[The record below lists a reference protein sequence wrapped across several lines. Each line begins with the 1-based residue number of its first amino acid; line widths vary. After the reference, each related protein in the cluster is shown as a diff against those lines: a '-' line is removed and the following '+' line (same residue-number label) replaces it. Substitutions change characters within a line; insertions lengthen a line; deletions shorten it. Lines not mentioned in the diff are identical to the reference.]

1 MANKQTLPNQ
11 VDVRGSYIN
20 TNGAPQM
27 PSINYKSPLRDVAGV
42 VDYANQFV
50 GTYTKLRNEQYEA
63 QGVGLMNRMAHEMED
78 AKDPCELQDIKN
90 AYDQQLNEIGGDDL
104 FAKNYRNS
112 QYFQNFKNKW
122 NLNTEKLYL
131 NKMHDFENIAAVSA
145 GQEIANTLANAQSSE
160 DINAAIQAFNSSLSE
175 ITHLSAD
182 HKYKLLSNMISSS
195 LGNVVANNPQVAE
208 DFINRYGEHWG
219 KFGLDTADVATK
231 IDNRKRAMRAEARR
245 EEAHQRALIKE
256 AREAETDRLKASIIK
271 NPENAEAIIAEAG
284 TIDDK
289 MFVNLSDWYRKG
301 IGKQKASTQSPYV
314 KGFVEAEDKEAYIKE
329 NLEAIGDPKYRAA
342 VNFYYQK
349 VDKKATTSAEK
360 EEEAN
365 LQKGM
370 RDAAEESQEA
380 YESFVDEHFADIAMY
395 GKARAMQTT
404 LDKRFGIK
412 EDSYLDLYM
421 NDLNS
426 MDLSIEDVKAE
437 RARLQKNTLLSA
449 ADKNKVYKT
458 LSTIESKLNSA
469 SEKAERK
476 ADKEAAAEV
485 KEQEKVAKE
494 ESAQAL
500 NEVYAQVPNGA
511 EAVNEAYLNN
521 LSKMNTADRG
531 KAIKQI
537 NTLIREEAKGDAKA
551 QTDTQRQQ
559 QARNYMTLNNQ
570 IINGTLNDPNVIEQ
584 AAEDGL
590 ITPQNAVKLEN
601 KLHELNVKQSKA
613 DEKGL
618 IDQDKLLIYSNAEKG
633 IVTPIN
639 ELKSGNAEV
648 IRARNIEAN
657 KITENNYKKRRAEI
671 TSEIYDNL
679 PDEETQRGY
688 VNNLTRLNVSGTHT
702 PEQDVQKVISQVSNS
717 DFDKFKNLKTKLFA
731 FMGAPLSGK
740 NYSAYEM
747 ELRNAALD
755 EAHNFAKDKGRAPT
769 EEELSIIAGK
779 YMPTK
784 EGLNQYRDTRE
795 SAYYNLLSERNSL
808 FEPVTDKSGNIKVS
822 TYRLNAGYKF
832 SDFDSYTRRLEQ
844 ARDKISDSEY
854 KELYKPVALYMGD
867 IIRRAQSDDTVES
880 YAMKSLLKQK
890 YSNRIDDPAAIYDD
904 YRKLMGIIETEGAER
919 RKTVGNFF
927 TPWKYTRNQVDEAV
941 QTLFKN
947 SQQLQGNGVR
957 N

>member
-145 GQEIANTLANAQSSE
+145 GQEIANTLANAQSSD
-160 DINAAIQAFNSSLSE
+160 DINTAIQAYNSSLSE

-182 HKYKLLSNMISSS
+182 HKYKLLSNMISAS

-245 EEAHQRALIKE
+245 EEAHQRALIKD

-289 MFVNLSDWYRKG
+289 MFVSLNDWYRKG
-301 IGKQKASTQSPYV
+301 IGKDKAGTQSQYV
-314 KGFVEAEDKEAYIKE
+314 KEFIEAEDKDAYVKE
-329 NLEAIGDPKYRAA
+329 HLEAISDQKYRAA
-342 VNFYYQK
+342 VNFYYDK
-349 VDKKATTSAEK
+349 VNKKASTTAEK
-360 EEEAN
+360 EEEQN
-365 LQKGM
+365 LIAGM
-370 RDAAEESQEA
+370 GEAAKESQEA
-380 YESFVDEHFADIAMY
+380 YEDYVEEHFVDIA
-395 GKARAMQTT
+395 KHDKTRSMQSA
-404 LDKRFGIK
+404 LDKKYGIK
-412 EDSYLDLYM
+412 ENSYLDLYM
-421 NDLNS
+421 NDINS
-426 MDLSIEDVKAE
+426 MDLSLDDVKAE

-449 ADKNKVYKT
+449 ADKNKVYKV
-458 LSTIESKLNSA
+458 LNSIETKLNSA
-469 SEKAERK
+469 EEKAERK
-476 ADKEAAAEV
+476 EERIAEKEV
-485 KEQEKVAKE
+485 KAQEKADKE

-500 NEVYAQVPNGA
+500 NEVYSQVTNGS
-511 EAVNEAYLNN
+511 EAVNDAYLKN
-521 LSKMNTADRG
+521 LSKLNTSDRG
-531 KAIKQI
+531 KAIRQL

-551 QTDTQRQQ
+551 ENEAIKQN
-559 QARNYMTLNNQ
+559 QAMNYMALNNQ
-570 IINGTLNDPNVIEQ
+570 IIDGTLTDPDVIEQ

-590 ITPQNAVKLEN
+590 ITHQNAARLQN
-601 KLHELNVKQSKA
+601 KLHDLNNKQSKA
-613 DEKGL
+613 DEKDL
-618 IDQDKLLIYSNAEKG
+618 INKDKLLIYSNAEKG
-633 IVTPIN
+633 IVTPLN
-639 ELKSGNAEV
+639 ELKSGNSEV

-657 KITENNYKKRRAEI
+657 KITENNYKKRLAEI

-688 VNNLTRLNVSGTHT
+688 VNDLTRLNVSGTHT

-717 DFDKFKNLKTKLFA
+717 DFDKFRNLKTKLFA

-747 ELRNAALD
+747 ELRNSALD
-755 EAHNFAKDKGRAPT
+755 EAYNFAKDKGRAPT
-769 EEELSIIAGK
+769 TEELSQIAGK

-784 EGLNQYRDTRE
+784 VGFNQYRDTRD
-795 SAYYNLLSERNSL
+795 SAYFNLLSERNSL
-808 FEPVTDKSGNIKVS
+808 FEPVKFKTDENGTKVA
-822 TYRLNAGYKF
+822 TYQLNKNYKF
-832 SDFDSYTRRLEQ
+832 TDFDNYTQRLEQ
-844 ARDKISDSEY
+844 ARDKISDSDY
-854 KELYKPVALYMGD
+854 KELYKPVALYLGD
-867 IIRRAQSDDTVES
+867 IVRKAQSENTIEA
-880 YAMKSLLKQK
+880 YAMRSLLQKK
-890 YSNRIDDPAAIYDD
+890 YSNRIEDPAMIYED
-904 YRKLMGIIETEGAER
+904 YRKLIENLETEGVDR
-919 RKTVGNFF
+919 SKDVGRFF
-927 TPWKYTRNQVDEAV
+927 GTTKSDVDAALDKMFEI
-941 QTLFKN
+941 
-947 SQQLQGNGVR
+947 QGNGVR
-957 N
+957 K

>member
-145 GQEIANTLANAQSSE
+145 GQEIANTLANAQSSD
-160 DINAAIQAFNSSLSE
+160 DINTAIQAYNSSLSE

-182 HKYKLLSNMISSS
+182 HKYKLLSNMISAS

-245 EEAHQRALIKE
+245 EEAHQRALIKD

-289 MFVNLSDWYRKG
+289 MFVSLNDWYRKG
-301 IGKQKASTQSPYV
+301 IGKDKAGTQSQYV
-314 KGFVEAEDKEAYIKE
+314 KEFIEAEDKDAYVKE
-329 NLEAIGDPKYRAA
+329 HLEAISDQKYRAA
-342 VNFYYQK
+342 VNFYYDK
-349 VDKKATTSAEK
+349 VNKKASTTAEK
-360 EEEAN
+360 EEEQN
-365 LQKGM
+365 LIAGM
-370 RDAAEESQEA
+370 GEAAKESQEA
-380 YESFVDEHFADIAMY
+380 YEDYVEEHFVDIA
-395 GKARAMQTT
+395 KHDKTRSMQSA
-404 LDKRFGIK
+404 LDKKYGIK
-412 EDSYLDLYM
+412 ENSYLDLYM
-421 NDLNS
+421 NDINS
-426 MDLSIEDVKAE
+426 MDLSLDDVKAE

-449 ADKNKVYKT
+449 ADKNKVYKV
-458 LSTIESKLNSA
+458 LNSIETKLNSA
-469 SEKAERK
+469 EEKAERK
-476 ADKEAAAEV
+476 EERIAEKEV
-485 KEQEKVAKE
+485 KAQEKADKE

-500 NEVYAQVPNGA
+500 NEVYSQVTNGS
-511 EAVNEAYLNN
+511 EAVNDAYLKN
-521 LSKMNTADRG
+521 LSKLNTSDRG
-531 KAIKQI
+531 KAIRQL

-551 QTDTQRQQ
+551 ENEAIKQN
-559 QARNYMTLNNQ
+559 QAMNYMALNNQ
-570 IINGTLNDPNVIEQ
+570 IIDGTLTDPDVIEQ

-590 ITPQNAVKLEN
+590 ITPQNAARLQN
-601 KLHELNVKQSKA
+601 KLHDLNNKQSKA
-613 DEKGL
+613 DEKDL
-618 IDQDKLLIYSNAEKG
+618 INKDKLLIYSNAEKG
-633 IVTPIN
+633 IVTPLN
-639 ELKSGNAEV
+639 ELKSGNSEV

-657 KITENNYKKRRAEI
+657 KITENNYKKRLAEI

-688 VNNLTRLNVSGTHT
+688 VNDLTRLNVSGTHT

-717 DFDKFKNLKTKLFA
+717 DFDKFRNLKTKLFA

-747 ELRNAALD
+747 ELRNSALD
-755 EAHNFAKDKGRAPT
+755 EAYNFAKDKGRAPT
-769 EEELSIIAGK
+769 TEELSQIAGK

-784 EGLNQYRDTRE
+784 VGFNQYRDTRD
-795 SAYYNLLSERNSL
+795 SAYFNLLSERNSL
-808 FEPVTDKSGNIKVS
+808 FEPVKFKTDENGTKVA
-822 TYRLNAGYKF
+822 TYQLNKNYKF
-832 SDFDSYTRRLEQ
+832 TDFDNYTQRLEQ
-844 ARDKISDSEY
+844 ARDKISDSDY
-854 KELYKPVALYMGD
+854 KELYKPVALYLGD
-867 IIRRAQSDDTVES
+867 IVRKAQSENTIEA
-880 YAMKSLLKQK
+880 YAMRSLLQKK
-890 YSNRIDDPAAIYDD
+890 YSNRIEDPAMIYED
-904 YRKLMGIIETEGAER
+904 YRKLIENLETEGVDR
-919 RKTVGNFF
+919 SKDVGRFF
-927 TPWKYTRNQVDEAV
+927 GTTKSDVDAALDKMFEI
-941 QTLFKN
+941 
-947 SQQLQGNGVR
+947 QGNGVR
-957 N
+957 K

>member
-11 VDVRGSYIN
+11 VDVHGSYIN
-20 TNGAPQM
+20 THGTPQM
-27 PSINYKSPLRDVAGV
+27 PSINYKSPLRGVAGV

-78 AKDPCELQDIKN
+78 AKDPCELQEIKN
-90 AYDQQLNEIGGDDL
+90 SYDQQLDEIGGDDL

-131 NKMHDFENIAAVSA
+131 NKMHDFENIAAVST
-145 GQEIANTLANAQSSE
+145 GQEIANTLADAQSPD
-160 DINAAIQAFNSSLSE
+160 DINTAIQAYNSSLAD
-175 ITHLSAD
+175 IQHLSAD
-182 HKYKLLSNMISSS
+182 HKYKLLSNMISAS

-208 DFINRYGEHWG
+208 EFIGKYGEYWG
-219 KFGLDTADVATK
+219 KFGLDTAEVTNK
-231 IDNRKRAMRAEARR
+231 IENRKRAMRAEARR
-245 EEAHQRALIKE
+245 EEAHQRKLIKE

-314 KGFVEAEDKEAYIKE
+314 KGFIEAEDKEAYIKE
-329 NLEAIGDPKYRAA
+329 NLEAIGDSKYRAA
-342 VNFYYQK
+342 VNFYYQN
-349 VDKKATTSAEK
+349 VDKKAATSAEK

-365 LQKGM
+365 LQNGM

-380 YESFVDEHFADIAMY
+380 YESYVDEHFADIAKY

-485 KEQEKVAKE
+485 KEQEKIAKE
-494 ESAQAL
+494 DSAQAL

-511 EAVNEAYLNN
+511 ESVNEAYLNN

-531 KAIKQI
+531 KAIKQL

-551 QTDTQRQQ
+551 QTDAQRQQ
-559 QARNYMTLNNQ
+559 QAKNYMALNNQ

-584 AAEDGL
+584 AANDGL
-590 ITPQNAVKLEN
+590 ITPQNAVRLQN

-613 DEKGL
+613 DEKSL

-639 ELKSGNAEV
+639 ELKSGNSDV

-688 VNNLTRLNVSGTHT
+688 VNDLTRLNVSGTHT

-717 DFDKFKNLKTKLFA
+717 DFDKFRNLKTKLFA

-755 EAHNFAKDKGRAPT
+755 EAYDFAKDKGRAPT
-769 EEELSIIAGK
+769 TEELTQIAGK

-784 EGLNQYRDTRE
+784 VGFNQYRDTRD
-795 SAYYNLLSERNSL
+795 SAYFNLLSARNSL
-808 FEPVTDKSGNIKVS
+808 FEPVKFKTDENGTKVA
-822 TYRLNAGYKF
+822 TYKLNKNYKF
-832 SDFDSYTRRLEQ
+832 TDFDNYTQRLEQ

-854 KELYKPVALYMGD
+854 KELYKPVALYLGD
-867 IIRRAQSDDTVES
+867 IVRKAQSENTIEA
-880 YAMKSLLKQK
+880 YAMRSLLQKK
-890 YSNRIDDPAAIYDD
+890 YSNRIEDPAMIYED
-904 YRKLMGIIETEGAER
+904 YRKLIENLETNGVDRSKDVAR
-919 RKTVGNFF
+919 FF
-927 TPWKYTRNQVDEAV
+927 GTTKSDVDEA
-941 QTLFKN
+941 LDKMFEI
-947 SQQLQGNGVR
+947 QGNGVR
-957 N
+957 K

>member
-160 DINAAIQAFNSSLSE
+160 DINTAIQAFNSSLSE

-182 HKYKLLSNMISSS
+182 HKYKLLSNMISAS

-245 EEAHQRALIKE
+245 EEAHQRALIKD

-289 MFVNLSDWYRKG
+289 MFVSLNDWYRKG
-301 IGKQKASTQSPYV
+301 IGKDKAGTQSQYV
-314 KGFVEAEDKEAYIKE
+314 KEFIEAEDKDAYVKE
-329 NLEAIGDPKYRAA
+329 HLEAINDQKYRAA
-342 VNFYYQK
+342 VNFYYDK
-349 VDKKATTSAEK
+349 VNKKASTTPEK
-360 EEEAN
+360 EEEHN
-365 LQKGM
+365 LVEGM
-370 RDAAEESQEA
+370 EEAAKESQEA
-380 YESFVDEHFADIAMY
+380 YEDYVDEHFAEIAKY
-395 GKARAMQTT
+395 DKTRSMQSA
-404 LDKRFGIK
+404 LDKKYGIK
-412 EDSYLDLYM
+412 ENSYLDLYM
-421 NDLNS
+421 NDINS
-426 MDLSIEDVKAE
+426 MDLSLDDVKAE

-449 ADKNKVYKT
+449 ADKNKVYKV
-458 LSTIESKLNSA
+458 LNSIETKLNSA
-469 SEKAERK
+469 EEKAERK
-476 ADKEAAAEV
+476 EERIAEKEV
-485 KEQEKVAKE
+485 KAQEKADKE

-500 NEVYAQVPNGA
+500 NEVYSQVTNGS
-511 EAVNEAYLNN
+511 EAVNDAYLKN
-521 LSKMNTADRG
+521 LSKLNTSDRG
-531 KAIKQI
+531 KAIRQL

-551 QTDTQRQQ
+551 ENEAIKQN
-559 QARNYMTLNNQ
+559 QAMNYMALNNQ
-570 IINGTLNDPNVIEQ
+570 IIDGTLTDPDVIEQ

-590 ITPQNAVKLEN
+590 ITPQNAVRLQN
-601 KLHELNVKQSKA
+601 KLHERNNKQSEA
-613 DEKGL
+613 DKKEL
-618 IDQDKLLIYSNAEKG
+618 IERDKLLIYSNSEKG
-633 IVTPIN
+633 IVTPMD
-639 ELKSGNAEV
+639 ELKSGNTEV
-648 IRARNIEAN
+648 IRARNVEAN
-657 KITENNYKKRRAEI
+657 KITENNYKKRLAEI

-679 PDEETQRGY
+679 PDEEAQRGY
-688 VNNLTRLNVSGTHT
+688 VNDLTRLNVSGTHT

-717 DFDKFKNLKTKLFA
+717 DFDKFRNLKTKLFA

-747 ELRNAALD
+747 ELRNSALD
-755 EAHNFAKDKGRAPT
+755 EAYNFAKDKGRAPT
-769 EEELSIIAGK
+769 TEELSQIAGK

-784 EGLNQYRDTRE
+784 VGFNQYRDTRD
-795 SAYYNLLSERNSL
+795 SAYFNLLSERNSL
-808 FEPVTDKSGNIKVS
+808 FEPVKFKTDENGTKVA
-822 TYRLNAGYKF
+822 TYQLNKNYKF
-832 SDFDSYTRRLEQ
+832 TDFDNYTQRLEQ
-844 ARDKISDSEY
+844 ARDKISDSDY
-854 KELYKPVALYMGD
+854 KELYKPVALYLGD
-867 IIRRAQSDDTVES
+867 ILRKAQSENTIEA
-880 YAMKSLLKQK
+880 YAMRSLLQKK
-890 YSNRIDDPAAIYDD
+890 YSNRIEDPAMIYED
-904 YRKLMGIIETEGAER
+904 YRKLIENLETEGVDR
-919 RKTVGNFF
+919 SKDVGRFF
-927 TPWKYTRNQVDEAV
+927 GTTKSDVDAALDKMFEI
-941 QTLFKN
+941 
-947 SQQLQGNGVR
+947 QGNGVR
-957 N
+957 K